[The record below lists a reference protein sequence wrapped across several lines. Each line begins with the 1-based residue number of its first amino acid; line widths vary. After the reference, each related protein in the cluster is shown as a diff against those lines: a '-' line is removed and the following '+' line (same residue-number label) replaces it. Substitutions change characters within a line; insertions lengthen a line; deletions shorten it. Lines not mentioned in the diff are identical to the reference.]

1 MVEVLP
7 AADTALAESRIDA
20 STLNDSDASDAEA
33 EGNTHLSHSVEAID
47 HRSTMASNRQM
58 KGVKKSKLSKS
69 LCEASALKSST
80 DDVDS
85 VVSKTAPLPIVIK
98 PKIITSDPDT
108 VALTADRH
116 IQARVDGVLSGCSKP
131 RRPEQSSG
139 EQQLD
144 QRSGVYDDRD
154 SGGDERGVLAESAF
168 VRVTAAR
175 HSPVVARRRA
185 CHQQTDPV
193 QPSGSATTPSLTTSR
208 QDQRVIKSST
218 STMLCNLLFI
228 YALYIF
234 CMITN
239 KRNEPST
246 FFNFS
251 C

>member
-20 STLNDSDASDAEA
+20 STLNYSDAEA

-69 LCEASALKSST
+69 LCEESALKSST

-98 PKIITSDPDT
+98 PKILTSDPDT

-116 IQARVDGVLSGCSKP
+116 IQARVDRVLSGCSKP

-139 EQQLD
+139 EQLD

-154 SGGDERGVLAESAF
+154 GGGDERGVLAESAF

-175 HSPVVARRRA
+175 HSPVVARRLA
-185 CHQQTDPV
+185 CHQQTVPV
-193 QPSGSATTPSLTTSR
+193 QPSGSATTPSLLTSR
-208 QDQRVIKSST
+208 QDQRVFKSST
-218 STMLCNLLFI
+218 STVVCNLLFI
-228 YALYIF
+228 YAL
-234 CMITN
+234 
-239 KRNEPST
+239 
-246 FFNFS
+246 
-251 C
+251 

>member
-1 MVEVLP
+1 MVELLP

-69 LCEASALKSST
+69 LCEESALKSST

-98 PKIITSDPDT
+98 PKILTSDPDT

-116 IQARVDGVLSGCSKP
+116 IQARVDRVLSGCSKP

-139 EQQLD
+139 EQLD

-154 SGGDERGVLAESAF
+154 GGGDERGVLAESAF

-175 HSPVVARRRA
+175 HSPVVAHRPA
-185 CHQQTDPV
+185 CHQQTVPV
-193 QPSGSATTPSLTTSR
+193 QPSGSATTPWLTTSR

-218 STMLCNLLFI
+218 STMVCNSLFI
-228 YALYIF
+228 HALYIF

>member
-1 MVEVLP
+1 MVELLP

-20 STLNDSDASDAEA
+20 STLNYSDAEA
-33 EGNTHLSHSVEAID
+33 EANTHLSHSVEAID

-98 PKIITSDPDT
+98 PKILTSDPDT

-116 IQARVDGVLSGCSKP
+116 IQARVDRVLSGCSKP

-175 HSPVVARRRA
+175 HSPVVARPA

-193 QPSGSATTPSLTTSR
+193 QPSDSATTPWRTTSR

-218 STMLCNLLFI
+218 STMVYNLLFI

-246 FFNFS
+246 FFQLFVLTN
-251 C
+251 